1 MGNKLKN
8 VYFDDKN
15 YMEYAMAYDRV
26 GDYYFIKLVSRDMQ
40 DESKNRIVHSIP
52 LPDITLAEAIE
63 LYFRMN
69 NLSIKK

>member
-1 MGNKLKN
+1 MLKN
-8 VYFDDKN
+8 VYFSNK
-15 YMEYAMAYDRV
+15 YRMKYAIAYDRV
-26 GDYYFIKLVSRDMQ
+26 GDYYFIKLVARDML
-40 DESKNRIVHSIP
+40 DENKNRIVHSVP